1 MKTKNKI
8 IGDWGAWSTG
18 NKQTAAGQRKVG
30 IKARARRSDAGKKR
44 KP

>member
-1 MKTKNKI
+1 MKTKSKI
-8 IGDWGAWSTG
+8 IGDWGAWG
-18 NKQTAAGQRKVG
+18 AANKQSAASLRKVG